1 MSTTTNSETHQ
12 NGEDRVP
19 EVEAMI
25 DAKLQELAQIPVG
38 PHGGRRLEIGG
49 VSPVECERLI
59 RVGMRDIAERLT
71 PDILDIM
78 PVVAIEQLIVM
89 SVTNNHDTAG
99 LIKSLLN
106 SFLAAYITP
115 ETSTRAFHHL
125 EGLESLRAEVASA
138 RKGIRLH

>member
-1 MSTTTNSETHQ
+1 
-12 NGEDRVP
+12 
-19 EVEAMI
+19 
-25 DAKLQELAQIPVG
+25 
-38 PHGGRRLEIGG
+38 
-49 VSPVECERLI
+49 
-59 RVGMRDIAERLT
+59 MRDIAERLT
-71 PDILDIM
+71 PDILEIL

-125 EGLESLRAEVASA
+125 EGLESLRAEVARA
-138 RKGIRLH
+138 RKSIRLH

>member
-1 MSTTTNSETHQ
+1 MSTTMSSEAQQ
-12 NGEDRVP
+12 NGKGRVP
-19 EVEAMI
+19 EVEALI
-25 DAKLQELAQIPVG
+25 DARLQELALIPVG

-49 VSPVECERLI
+49 ASPEERDRLI
-59 RVGMRDIAERLT
+59 RTGMRDIAERLT
-71 PDILDIM
+71 PDILEIL

-115 ETSTRAFHHL
+115 ETSSRAFQHL
-125 EGLESLRAEVASA
+125 EGLETLRAEVASA